1 MRKNLLLKDY
11 LEGFKLNDRTILA
24 RAITLIESSH
34 PDHQKLSA
42 ELLKSLL
49 PQTGRAR
56 RIGISGTPGVGKS
69 TFIEIFGKLLTTQNK
84 KVAVLTVDPTSQ
96 VSGGS
101 ILGDKTRMNEL
112 AIDPNAFI
120 RPTPSGDT
128 LGGVAKKTRE
138 TLLLCEA
145 FGFDYVLVE
154 TVGVGQSETQVAKM
168 TDIFIMLLQPGS
180 GDDLQGIKRG
190 ILELVDMVVVTKDDG
205 DQTKMIERAKHDYQK
220 ALEILRHETK
230 VPPVLSS
237 SSLTKKGYSE
247 IEKYLE
253 NYFTHEK
260 ELIIQKRNHQNLQWM
275 WDLVYQGLLGS
286 FKEKITPNEIHLMEE
301 DILKKK
307 ITPVEAASKL
317 LSHFLSPHLPKKL

>member
-1 MRKNLLLKDY
+1 MRKNLTLTDY
-11 LEGFKLNDRTILA
+11 LEGFKNQDRTILA
-24 RAITLIESSH
+24 RAITLVESSL
-34 PDHQKLSA
+34 PEHQKLSS
-42 ELLKSLL
+42 ELLKTLL
-49 PQTGRAR
+49 PQTGGAR

-69 TFIEIFGKLLTTQNK
+69 TFIEIFGKLLTAQNK

-145 FGFDYVLVE
+145 FGFDDVLVE
-154 TVGVGQSETQVAKM
+154 TVGVGQSETQVAQM

-190 ILELVDMVVVTKDDG
+190 ILELVDLVIVTKDDG
-205 DQTKMIERAKHDYQK
+205 DQAKMIERAKHDYQK
-220 ALEILRHETK
+220 ALEILRHDSK

-237 SSLTKKGYSE
+237 SSVTKKGFSE

-253 NYFTHEK
+253 NYFTKEK
-260 ELIIQKRNHQNLQWM
+260 DLIIQKRNRQNLQWM
-275 WDLVYQGLLGS
+275 WDLVHQGLVES
-286 FKEKITPNEIHLMEE
+286 FKEKISVTEIKKMEE
-301 DILKKK
+301 DILLLKR
-307 ITPVEAASKL
+307 TPVEASDKL
-317 LSHFLSPHLPKKL
+317 LSRFKMPISKN

>member
-1 MRKNLLLKDY
+1 MRKNLTLTDY
-11 LEGFKLNDRTILA
+11 LEGFKNQDRTILA
-24 RAITLIESSH
+24 RAITLVESSL
-34 PDHQKLSA
+34 PEHQKLSS
-42 ELLKSLL
+42 ELLKTLL
-49 PQTGRAR
+49 PQTGGAR

-69 TFIEIFGKLLTTQNK
+69 TFIEIFGKLLTAQNK

-145 FGFDYVLVE
+145 FGFDDVLVE
-154 TVGVGQSETQVAKM
+154 TVGVGQSETQVAQM

-190 ILELVDMVVVTKDDG
+190 ILELVDLVIVTKDDG
-205 DQTKMIERAKHDYQK
+205 DQAMMIERAKHDYQK
-220 ALEILRHETK
+220 ALEILRHDSK

-237 SSLTKKGYSE
+237 SSVTKKGFSE

-253 NYFTHEK
+253 NYFSKEK
-260 ELIIQKRNHQNLQWM
+260 DHIIQKRNRQNIQWM
-275 WDLVYQGLLGS
+275 WDLVHQGLVES
-286 FKEKITPNEIHLMEE
+286 FREKISVTEIQKMEE
-301 DILKKK
+301 DILLLKR
-307 ITPVEAASKL
+307 TPVEASDKL
-317 LSHFLSPHLPKKL
+317 LSRFKMPISKN

>member
-1 MRKNLLLKDY
+1 MRKNLTLTDY
-11 LEGFKLNDRTILA
+11 LEGFKNQDRTILA
-24 RAITLIESSH
+24 RAITLVESSL
-34 PDHQKLSA
+34 PEHQKLSS
-42 ELLKSLL
+42 ELLKTLL
-49 PQTGRAR
+49 PQTGGAR

-69 TFIEIFGKLLTTQNK
+69 TFIEIFGKLLTAQNK

-145 FGFDYVLVE
+145 FGFDDVLVE
-154 TVGVGQSETQVAKM
+154 TVGVGQSETQVAQM

-190 ILELVDMVVVTKDDG
+190 ILELVDLVIVTKDDG
-205 DQTKMIERAKHDYQK
+205 DQAKMIERAKHDYQK
-220 ALEILRHETK
+220 ALEILRHDSK

-237 SSLTKKGYSE
+237 SCVTKKGFPE

-253 NYFTHEK
+253 NYFTKEK
-260 ELIIQKRNHQNLQWM
+260 DLIIQKRNRQNIQWM
-275 WDLVYQGLLGS
+275 WDLVHQGLVES
-286 FKEKITPNEIHLMEE
+286 FREKISVTEIQKMEE
-301 DILKKK
+301 DILLLKR
-307 ITPVEAASKL
+307 TPVEASDKL
-317 LSHFLSPHLPKKL
+317 LSRFKMPISKN